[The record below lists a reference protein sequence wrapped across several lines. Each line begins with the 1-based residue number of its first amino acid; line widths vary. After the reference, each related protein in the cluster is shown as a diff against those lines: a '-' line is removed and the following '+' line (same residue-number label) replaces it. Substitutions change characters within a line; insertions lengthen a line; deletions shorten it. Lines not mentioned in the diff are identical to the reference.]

1 MLADKELNT
10 YIIIYKKLAPQILLI
25 VGDIYGLAIKF

>member
-10 YIIIYKKLAPQILLI
+10 FIVIYKKLAPQIFLI
-25 VGDIYGLAIKF
+25 VGGIYGLAIKF